1 MADGGIALRFFS
13 LMADVPSLPL
23 SLFLIDAMMQEIDT
37 LQDEVSKIKKTLAEL
52 KVKLYAKFGSAIN
65 LDE

>member
-1 MADGGIALRFFS
+1 VTDGAAQASS
-13 LMADVPSLPL
+13 LADVPSLSL
-23 SLFLIDAMMQEIDT
+23 SLLIDAMMQEIDT